1 MMENFNVGQKPPKI
15 TEKEKRFMD
24 YRRKSIRYGN
34 WSMRRLIQWCA
45 DWQAVT
51 GMLLVKNSKTR
62 DVGQAKIVDAAVR
75 RKELAEFEKE
85 GRFKK

>member
-1 MMENFNVGQKPPKI
+1 M
-15 TEKEKRFMD
+15 RC
-24 YRRKSIRYGN
+24 GN
-34 WSMRRLIQWCA
+34 WSMRSIIQWCA

-51 GMLLVKNSKTR
+51 GMILVRNKKTR

-75 RKELAEFEKE
+75 RKELAELEKD